1 MRGGGGRGQAGS
13 RGKSGWKDA
22 QATRGP
28 GPAPNPCP
36 AEEGSHQGPGRVRC
50 WWAIGAAC
58 WPGLNGGCAAE
69 TGAGPQDRYPG
80 HPDPHMQS
88 CPRQRPEWPVWG
100 HGRAGGWA
108 LSVPRPLAMPEARQ
122 KGWRAGGAL
131 TGSRV
136 NLRLGRQPGGPPE
149 PVWGFWK
156 LQFPSSC
163 PANQALSTGKYW
175 EPPPPL
181 AGVRQSSPVL
191 VTRSWKFYWKQHREP
206 GS

>member
-28 GPAPNPCP
+28 GPAPNPCR

-58 WPGLNGGCAAE
+58 WPGLDGGCAAE

-88 CPRQRPEWPVWG
+88 CPRQRQSGQCGAMGGQEAGLCQFRDHWPCLRPG
-100 HGRAGGWA
+100 RRAGGLGEPSQVAELTSGWA
-108 LSVPRPLAMPEARQ
+108 GSPAAPQSLC
-122 KGWRAGGAL
+122 GAF
-131 TGSRV
+131 GSC
-136 NLRLGRQPGGPPE
+136 NSPP
-149 PVWGFWK
+149 VA
-156 LQFPSSC
+156 LQTRRCLQVSIGSHLHHL
-163 PANQALSTGKYW
+163 QESGK
-175 EPPPPL
+175 
-181 AGVRQSSPVL
+181 AHQS
-191 VTRSWKFYWKQHREP
+191 W
-206 GS
+206 